1 MQTRYRIH
9 GIMHWIGKMKD
20 EIIRHIIVGLSFLL
34 FCIALYINQCLPDEA
49 LYLMAWVRS
58 FCLHGRRAYIKYTC
72 MHCLPLS
79 LFCWFRHILG
89 FMCSGNIQIHPMCN
103 IPRNSMQIAHLE
115 QSSFQG

>member
-49 LYLMAWVRS
+49 LYLMA
-58 FCLHGRRAYIKYTC
+58 
-72 MHCLPLS
+72 
-79 LFCWFRHILG
+79 
-89 FMCSGNIQIHPMCN
+89 
-103 IPRNSMQIAHLE
+103 
-115 QSSFQG
+115 